1 MKKVILL
8 TTTTCPYCPAA
19 KKFWQELKRKYKF
32 DYEEV
37 DATSENG
44 MKLVQKHMIMSV
56 PTTIIDNKV
65 VFVGIPNKEK
75 AIEAIK

>member
-8 TTTTCPYCPAA
+8 TTSTCPYCPAA
-19 KKFWQELKRKYKF
+19 KKLWQELKKKHKF

-37 DATSENG
+37 DATSEKG
-44 MKLVQKHMIMSV
+44 MRLVQKHMIMSV
-56 PTTIIDNKV
+56 PTTIIDNEV
-65 VFVGIPNKEK
+65 AFVGIPDREK